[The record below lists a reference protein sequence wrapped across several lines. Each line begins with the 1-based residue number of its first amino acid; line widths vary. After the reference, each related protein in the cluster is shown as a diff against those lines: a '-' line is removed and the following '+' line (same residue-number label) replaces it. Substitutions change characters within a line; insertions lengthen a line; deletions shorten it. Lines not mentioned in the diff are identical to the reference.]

1 MKGWR
6 VYICSVLVFYVI
18 LVLCHTFISNQ
29 GKTVLSACFRTSE
42 RVHVE
47 EQNGGID
54 FYNFEQAVG

>member
-1 MKGWR
+1 M
-6 VYICSVLVFYVI
+6 YICSVLVFYVI

-54 FYNFEQAVG
+54 FYNFE